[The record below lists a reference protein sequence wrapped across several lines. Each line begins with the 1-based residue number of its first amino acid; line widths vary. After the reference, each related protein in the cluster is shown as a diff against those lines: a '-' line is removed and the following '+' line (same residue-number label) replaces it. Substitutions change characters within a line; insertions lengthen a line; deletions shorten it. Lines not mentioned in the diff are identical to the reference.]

1 MIQSILPLIAT
12 LAISVFLSFTL
23 LFLPAIVELRKP
35 RDAGPRFMTDSFSQ
49 IHLST
54 LKTSLLDI
62 EDGSKFDSQLASK
75 IWGSLS
81 FISNLEA

>member
-1 MIQSILPLIAT
+1 MIQSLLPLMGT
-12 LAISVFLSFTL
+12 LVISVFLSFTL

-35 RDAGPRFMTDSFSQ
+35 HDAGPRFMADSFSQ
-49 IHLST
+49 THLGT
-54 LKTSLLDI
+54 LKMSLLNI
-62 EDGSKFDSQLASK
+62 EDDSKFDSQLAGK